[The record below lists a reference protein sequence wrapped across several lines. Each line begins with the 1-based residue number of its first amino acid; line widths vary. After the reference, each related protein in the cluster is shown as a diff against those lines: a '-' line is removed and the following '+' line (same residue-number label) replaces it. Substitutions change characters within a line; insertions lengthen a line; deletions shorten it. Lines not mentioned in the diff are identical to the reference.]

1 MFSVTDCE
9 RCEKKLSLIRTMSW
23 FNEDIICPS
32 CKDNEAPLRNDLKK
46 LFGSDFEGCG
56 LSIKEIK
63 NKISFIKKC

>member
-1 MFSVTDCE
+1 
-9 RCEKKLSLIRTMSW
+9 MSW